1 MLIFLVIYYLKI
13 QRILKQIFKI
23 SILPNVP
30 PVENITTTNSLMK
43 NVKRGKNKKKGKGII
58 VLLS

>member
-23 SILPNVP
+23 SILPNV